1 MKYCGRNF
9 SDSQIKMICQLIAE
23 NPLANRIK
31 LSRMLC
37 EFFGWLRPD
46 GKLKEMS
53 CRVAMIRMHND
64 GLIQLPPPLLKNH
77 NGRRRIRRTL
87 QADPPPFPFTTPA
100 GQITNLQLEI
110 VANAKQ
116 SYLWNEFIERYH
128 YLGYTPL
135 PGAQLR
141 YFVKYQNTVLA
152 LFGFGASAWMTAPRD
167 RFIGWNHEQRQKNL
181 HLVINNARFLIL
193 PWVQSAHLAS
203 CLLGR
208 ISRQIAD
215 DWQNRYCYRP
225 VLLETFVETPRF
237 NGTAYKA
244 ANWVHVGQTKGRG
257 KLGQPWENNLPI
269 KDIWLYPLHKHFR
282 QVLCK

>member
-1 MKYCGRNF
+1 MNYCGRNF
-9 SDSQIKMICQLIAE
+9 SDSQINMIRRLIAE

-37 EFFGWLRPD
+37 ELLGWLRPD
-46 GKLKEMS
+46 GRLKEMS

-64 GLIQLPPPLLKNH
+64 GLIQLPPPLFKNH
-77 NGRRRIRRTL
+77 NGTRRIRRTL

-110 VANAKQ
+110 VANTKQ

-141 YFVKYQNTVLA
+141 YFVKYRNTVLA

-167 RFIGWNHEQRQKNL
+167 HFIGWNHEQRQKNL

-193 PWVQSAHLAS
+193 PWVQSAQLAS

-215 DWQNRYCYRP
+215 DWQNRYSYRP
-225 VLLETFVETPRF
+225 VLIETFVEALRF

-244 ANWVHVGQTKGRG
+244 ANWTHVGQTQGRG
-257 KLGQPWENNLPI
+257 KLGQAWENNLPI
-269 KDIWLYPLHKHFR
+269 KDIWLYPLHKRFR
-282 QVLCK
+282 QFLCK